1 MKEKHIVFLLSV
13 AVVAVAALSVLVT
26 LGKDRRAPV
35 ISITNG
41 TAIVYAEGEDT
52 AILLKDVT
60 AWDNKDGDL
69 TDRIRIHSIIP
80 DEGTG
85 YATVIYAV
93 YDSSHLVTKTKRV
106 VQYEVKNDGGEED

>member
-1 MKEKHIVFLLSV
+1 MKEKHIVIMLSI
-13 AVVAVAALSVLVT
+13 AVVVVAALSVLVT
-26 LGKDRRAPV
+26 MGKDRRAPV

-41 TAIVYAEGEDT
+41 TAIVYEEGGDT

-69 TDRIRIHSIIP
+69 TSRIRIDSIIP

-93 YDSSHLVTKTKRV
+93 YDSSNLVAKTKRV
-106 VQYEVKNDGGEED
+106 VQYKAKDDGGEED